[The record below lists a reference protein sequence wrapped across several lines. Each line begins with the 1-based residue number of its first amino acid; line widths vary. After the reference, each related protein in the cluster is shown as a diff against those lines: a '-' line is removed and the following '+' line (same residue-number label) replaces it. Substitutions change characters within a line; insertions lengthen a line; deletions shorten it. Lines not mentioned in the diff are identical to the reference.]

1 MKQMNNLHVF
11 VSYSWDS
18 EEHKE
23 KVKAF
28 VLCLRSKGI
37 NVIYDGDLEPGD
49 RLQGFMESSIA
60 TSDIILYICT
70 PNYKYKADNR
80 LSGVG
85 YENNIITGELF
96 ETHNERK
103 FIPILFAGTWKDS
116 LPTWSKGKVGI
127 DLSNPSSCSSEYIR
141 LLKTLQKQNVQNKRE
156 RVSSAPVS
164 TIHKRKKGRKRAV
177 IRKYRKH
184 LPIIIFLLSILF
196 FCGILLYKSIRT
208 NRIKTA
214 YIDFL
219 FSSAD
224 YQKESYAVNYINFA
238 FGFID
243 DDDIPELFLCQ
254 DTGHVSGIF
263 IYSYNYKQDKV
274 YCLGELSSFG
284 NLQYYEKQNMIVSQ
298 YGGMGFWYHV
308 YEQIQEDGTLK
319 TIAISGIDGS
329 SENFRYYWAYPY
341 LQSDGWIFENYEK
354 YGISEEKFIEREEEF
369 LSEYHDKIT
378 IDYDDM
384 SEISRANVC
393 DVLDE
398 ILGAI

>member
-156 RVSSAPVS
+156 RVSSAPV
-164 TIHKRKKGRKRAV
+164 
-177 IRKYRKH
+177 
-184 LPIIIFLLSILF
+184 
-196 FCGILLYKSIRT
+196 
-208 NRIKTA
+208 
-214 YIDFL
+214 
-219 FSSAD
+219 
-224 YQKESYAVNYINFA
+224 
-238 FGFID
+238 
-243 DDDIPELFLCQ
+243 
-254 DTGHVSGIF
+254 
-263 IYSYNYKQDKV
+263 
-274 YCLGELSSFG
+274 
-284 NLQYYEKQNMIVSQ
+284 
-298 YGGMGFWYHV
+298 
-308 YEQIQEDGTLK
+308 
-319 TIAISGIDGS
+319 
-329 SENFRYYWAYPY
+329 
-341 LQSDGWIFENYEK
+341 
-354 YGISEEKFIEREEEF
+354 
-369 LSEYHDKIT
+369 
-378 IDYDDM
+378 
-384 SEISRANVC
+384 
-393 DVLDE
+393 
-398 ILGAI
+398 

>member
-1 MKQMNNLHVF
+1 M
-11 VSYSWDS
+11 
-18 EEHKE
+18 
-23 KVKAF
+23 
-28 VLCLRSKGI
+28 
-37 NVIYDGDLEPGD
+37 
-49 RLQGFMESSIA
+49 
-60 TSDIILYICT
+60 
-70 PNYKYKADNR
+70 
-80 LSGVG
+80 
-85 YENNIITGELF
+85 
-96 ETHNERK
+96 
-103 FIPILFAGTWKDS
+103 
-116 LPTWSKGKVGI
+116 
-127 DLSNPSSCSSEYIR
+127 
-141 LLKTLQKQNVQNKRE
+141 
-156 RVSSAPVS
+156 
-164 TIHKRKKGRKRAV
+164 
-177 IRKYRKH
+177 
-184 LPIIIFLLSILF
+184 LSILF